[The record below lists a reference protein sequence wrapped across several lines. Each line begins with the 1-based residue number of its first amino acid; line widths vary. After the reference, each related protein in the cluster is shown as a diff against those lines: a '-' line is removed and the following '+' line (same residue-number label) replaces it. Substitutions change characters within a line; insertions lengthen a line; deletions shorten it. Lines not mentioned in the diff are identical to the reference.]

1 MARASL
7 KQAEGVME
15 KSVQLSL
22 GKKLMKNWQMYAFL
36 LPAVIFFVVF
46 KYIPMAGV
54 QIAFKEYNAVG
65 GIWGSPWVGLE
76 HFKRF
81 FATTDF
87 WMIMKNTIGISV
99 YNLIVGFPIP
109 IILALMINQTR
120 NLKFKK
126 IVQTTIYAP
135 HFISVVVIAGM
146 IKIFLA
152 PSTGIFNMVLGA
164 LGMESI
170 FFMAKPEYFKTIYV
184 LSDVWQTAGYSTIVY
199 IAALAA
205 VSPELHESAVVD
217 GANTWQ
223 RIRYI
228 DFPSILPTAITLLIL
243 NAGRVLTIGFEKI
256 YLLQN
261 ELNRSSSEVI
271 STYVYKVGF
280 GALTGTPDFSYAAAI
295 GLFESVV
302 SLIILLI
309 VNKLATKYS
318 ETSVF

>member
-1 MARASL
+1 MTKANL
-7 KQAEGVME
+7 QTG
-15 KSVQLSL
+15 KSVEIGNKKSVW
-22 GKKLMKNWQMYAFL
+22 KKLLASWQLYVFL
-36 LPAVIFFVVF
+36 LPAILYFVIF

-54 QIAFKEYNAVG
+54 QIAFKEYVAPL
-65 GIWGSPWVGLE
+65 GIWGSPWVGVE
-76 HFKRF
+76 HFQRF
-81 FATTDF
+81 FSTTDF
-87 WMIMKNTIGISV
+87 WMILKNTIVLNV

-109 IILALMINQTR
+109 IILALMLNQTR

-126 IVQTTIYAP
+126 VVQTTIYAP

-146 IKIFLA
+146 IKIFLS
-152 PSTGIFNMVLGA
+152 PSTGIINMFIQA
-164 LGMESI
+164 IGMDPV
-170 FFMAKPEYFKTIYV
+170 FFMAQPEYFKTIYV
-184 LSDVWQTAGYSTIVY
+184 ISDVWQNAGYSTIVY
-199 IAALAA
+199 MAALAA
-205 VSPELHESAVVD
+205 VGPELHESALVD
-217 GANTWQ
+217 GATTFQ

-243 NAGRVLTIGFEKI
+243 NAGRMLTIGFEKI

-280 GALTGTPDFSYAAAI
+280 GAVTGLPDFSYAAAV

-309 VNKLATKYS
+309 VNKLAAKYS
-318 ETSVF
+318 ETSVL

>member
-1 MARASL
+1 MTKANL
-7 KQAEGVME
+7 QTG
-15 KSVQLSL
+15 KSVEIGNKKSVW
-22 GKKLMKNWQMYAFL
+22 KKLLASWQLYVFL
-36 LPAVIFFVVF
+36 LPAILYFVIF

-54 QIAFKEYNAVG
+54 QIAFKEYVAPL
-65 GIWGSPWVGLE
+65 GIWGSPWVGAE
-76 HFKRF
+76 HFQRF
-81 FATTDF
+81 FSTTDF
-87 WMIMKNTIGISV
+87 WMILKNTIVLNV

-109 IILALMINQTR
+109 IILALMLNQTR

-126 IVQTTIYAP
+126 VVQTTIYAP

-146 IKIFLA
+146 IKIFLS
-152 PSTGIFNMVLGA
+152 PSTGIINMFIQA
-164 LGMESI
+164 IGMDPV
-170 FFMAKPEYFKTIYV
+170 FFMAQPEYFKTIYV
-184 LSDVWQTAGYSTIVY
+184 ISDVWQNAGYSTIVY
-199 IAALAA
+199 MAALAA
-205 VSPELHESAVVD
+205 VGPELHESALVD
-217 GANTWQ
+217 GATTFQ

-243 NAGRVLTIGFEKI
+243 NAGRMLTIGFEKI

-280 GALTGTPDFSYAAAI
+280 GAVTGLPDFSYAAAV

-309 VNKLATKYS
+309 VNKLAAKYS
-318 ETSVF
+318 ETSVL